1 MKYLQILMPN
11 VNIERNYLLLI
22 KYLCIKIQESCYY
35 YNLQDIKS
43 DLFKIV
49 HVQVVIESNWQKVL
63 PEKVTAR
70 NMTFTS
76 WSYY

>member
-49 HVQVVIESNWQKVL
+49 HVQVVIESNWQKVS

>member
-1 MKYLQILMPN
+1 MKYLQIFMPN
-11 VNIERNYLLLI
+11 VNIERNYLLLLKYVSKYKNHAI
-22 KYLCIKIQESCYY
+22 K